1 MSKLRPLRFVVVF
14 GVLLFAG
21 FAALFTPPVQKL
33 DVEFSRALVGVSH
46 KLILVFGGHATREG
60 AILRSGAGFAVEMR
74 DGCNAVNV
82 TILLVSAILAFPA
95 GWKMKAAGLV
105 AGAAILQ
112 AVNILRFITLFY
124 LGQYSVRWFE
134 FAHAYLWESL
144 IMLDTV
150 VVFWYWVSR
159 VLRSS
164 GSVHAA
170 A

>member
-1 MSKLRPLRFVVVF
+1 LIKLRPLRFVVI
-14 GVLLFAG
+14 FAG
-21 FAALFTPPVQKL
+21 CLLAGFDVLFTPPVQEL

-60 AILRSGAGFAVEMR
+60 AILRSSNGFAVEMR

-82 TILLVSAILAFPA
+82 TILLFSAILAFPA
-95 GWKMKAAGLV
+95 GWKIKAIGLM

-112 AVNILRFITLFY
+112 AVNIRRFIPLFY
-124 LGQYSVRWFE
+124 LGQYSLTWFE

-159 VLRSS
+159 VLRPS
-164 GSVHAA
+164 GSAHAA